1 MSATAKNRVNGTAKP
16 DQAVSTTSIQKETT
30 DRSRWRMSDD
40 KGRHIW
46 HYLES
51 DEELKSWPQSKA
63 EKYYMGLE
71 TVWLPRST
79 PHLRLSHHPA
89 FQAIAAVLRML
100 ISSLGS
106 S

>member
-1 MSATAKNRVNGTAKP
+1 MSATAKKRANGTAKT
-16 DQAVSTTSIQKETT
+16 DKAASTTLIYNETT

-51 DEELKSWPQSKA
+51 DEQLKAWPQSKA

-71 TVWLPRST
+71 TVW
-79 PHLRLSHHPA
+79 
-89 FQAIAAVLRML
+89 
-100 ISSLGS
+100 
-106 S
+106 